1 MMTRETE
8 CCSAQRIHAIRNI
21 NTQQFTIEL
30 LRFVSVKRAYLPR
43 HMDGTHIGTR
53 RCPLEDLDI
62 VDVDGLLTALR
73 AGPLLLP
80 FIFQV
85 QALRDKWLIAL
96 VCY

>member
-1 MMTRETE
+1 MARETE
-8 CCSAQRIHAIRNI
+8 CCSAQRIHAIRN
-21 NTQQFTIEL
+21 TQQFTIEL
-30 LRFVSVKRAYLPR
+30 LRLVSVKRACPLR
-43 HMDGTHIGTR
+43 HMDGTHIGKR
-53 RCPLEDLDI
+53 HCSLEDLDI

-80 FIFQV
+80 FVFQI